1 MAVALLAGERH
12 DKESEKA
19 VQACN
24 DYLRMGPGR
33 SLRRLSDVYIQQA
46 SSDAQA
52 AKPPTTKPNTLFTW
66 STDYDWQKRAE
77 NYDAEQ
83 DRAKTAEMEA
93 RRRAVMEEGL
103 ALDFERVIELKEL
116 AALLGEQI
124 YTKASD
130 GTYPNIW
137 LRDVKQIGSGE
148 FAERVD
154 LVRFNAPL
162 IEQYRGTLDDL
173 AKETGGRKQR
183 VDLSGQV
190 AMAPFM
196 ADEYAQARAELQEWK
211 ASLRSK
217 SE

>member
-12 DKESEKA
+12 DKESDKA
-19 VQACN
+19 AQACN

-33 SLRRLSDVYIQQA
+33 SLEKLLGRY
-46 SSDAQA
+46 QA
-52 AKPPTTKPNTLFTW
+52 ATEAPPTQRLKSLKDW
-66 STDYDWQKRAE
+66 SRFYGWQKRAE
-77 NYDAEQ
+77 DYDAEQ
-83 DRAKTAEMEA
+83 DNLKTAEVDTK
-93 RRRAVMEEGL
+93 RRAVMEEGL
-103 ALDFERVIELKEL
+103 ALDFERVVELKEL
-116 AALLGEQI
+116 AALLSEQI
-124 YTKASD
+124 YTKMSD
-130 GTYPNIW
+130 NTYPNIW

-190 AMAPFM
+190 AMTPFM
-196 ADEYAQARAELQEWK
+196 ADEYARARAELQEWK
-211 ASLRSK
+211 ASLRNK